1 MFKTPIT
8 LHLYLCLNN
17 FFEVTYYDVSDTESC
32 SGDNYWATGYASS
45 LKAIGDGDLCETD
58 YLTYSSLDGVL
69 PNKTITTYT
78 KWVQVCGKPSP
89 TLSDGIYQYMLPCID
104 KNCTKCADV
113 VEAAVFIDWSYFDS
127 KPYPTCMEVWSFN
140 ATSTD
145 PATEFADSTPN
156 MTMSSE
162 LFGSEEVMMQYW
174 DVFVNNSCIMNGDK
188 STESSDSASSSF
200 STMTSIS
207 TLYTIVVQL
216 AVASVTIWG

>member
-1 MFKTPIT
+1 M
-8 LHLYLCLNN
+8 
-17 FFEVTYYDVSDTESC
+17 
-32 SGDNYWATGYASS
+32 
-45 LKAIGDGDLCETD
+45 CETD
-58 YLTYSSLDGVL
+58 RLTYSSLVSYQIKQL
-69 PNKTITTYT
+69 PHIQNGFKFVVNHRPHYPMGYINTCCRVY
-78 KWVQVCGKPSP
+78 
-89 TLSDGIYQYMLPCID
+89 

-188 STESSDSASSSF
+188 STESSDSTSSSF
-200 STMTSIS
+200 STMTSKS